1 MEDWTKQVC
10 LWMICPKHLWKLLT
24 RKRAQQKEKEEE
36 KDWGRKILRKRNPR
50 RLMNCWI
57 QRFNWGIFQFRLS
70 LSYCQTKNDYRQQ
83 IALTSDWHKL
93 SFVWCL
99 WYQFLLILISYL
111 HCFLRVKCLQNSPVE
126 FYSYS
131 FYFSVFF
138 LNIMK
143 MICSFVF
150 WGVCVC
156 MYRFFC
162 KIKLSY
168 QHIMMTEKWKIKH
181 KSLLMRYFPI
191 QIIGIYKPWILQP
204 QIKLLWRT
212 FTRVELL
219 HISHTILSYYSF
231 FYPFTYYTD
240 IYRECTMCARKSE
253 LNKT

>member
-1 MEDWTKQVC
+1 
-10 LWMICPKHLWKLLT
+10 
-24 RKRAQQKEKEEE
+24 
-36 KDWGRKILRKRNPR
+36 
-50 RLMNCWI
+50 MNCWI